1 MANNNGSDPPGQVFG
16 ADKQFTT
23 KAPMFGDD
31 KYFVTLPGIPPRIER
46 IHVHHPA
53 LLKVAQVSPQGE
65 DIILDELSS
74 LEEGR
79 IEADVIFPL
88 QCPATIAVTTITGK
102 RYTYTIP

>member
-23 KAPMFGDD
+23 RTPFHGAD
-31 KYFVTLPGIPPRIER
+31 KYFVTLPGIPTRTER

-53 LLKVAQVSPQGE
+53 LLKVAQITPQGE
-65 DIILDELSS
+65 DMVLDELSS
-74 LEEGR
+74 LAEGR

-102 RYTYTIP
+102 CYTYTIP

>member
-1 MANNNGSDPPGQVFG
+1 MSNNNGSDPPGQVFG

-31 KYFVTLPGIPPRIER
+31 KTFVTLPAIPTRSER

-53 LLKVAQVSPQGE
+53 LLKVSRVIPQGE
-65 DIILDELSS
+65 LTILDELSS

-79 IEADVIFPL
+79 LEADAIFPL

-102 RYTYTIP
+102 RYTYTIS